1 MELCYTYRCCS
12 NTTEGL
18 PVSSLLMNIS
28 QVLRQY
34 EGNVH
39 SVLCQNVFMEYC
51 LQDGALPC
59 CGNYVLVSYCLM
71 TCFIS
76 IFVTQ
81 FRCSGSYLYQ
91 VIGDPKF
98 ADRVERITY
107 NALPATLTGG
117 KRPCCRIDRHIV
129 LTKNCLDMWARQ
141 YLQQQNQIAA
151 QNMNP

>member
-1 MELCYTYRCCS
+1 
-12 NTTEGL
+12 
-18 PVSSLLMNIS
+18 MN
-28 QVLRQY
+28 
-34 EGNVH
+34 H
-39 SVLCQNVFMEYC
+39 S

-59 CGNYVLVSYCLM
+59 CGNYVLVSKYLLACL
-71 TCFIS
+71 S
-76 IFVTQ
+76 SVSVTQ

-117 KRPCCRIDRHIV
+117 KRPCCRIDRHGN
-129 LTKNCLDMWARQ
+129 LTEICLDMWARQ